1 MLLIS
6 MKICLEKYYVLK
18 LLIRDIMYMHD
29 LSKIR
34 VRELF
39 NITYIIVLAY

>member
-1 MLLIS
+1 MLSINI
-6 MKICLEKYYVLK
+6 KNYLEKYYVLK
-18 LLIRDIMYMHD
+18 LLTRDITYMHD

-39 NITYIIVLAY
+39 NITYIIVLAH